1 MLEDFLQ
8 FITIWLKLDSFKNY
22 PNMNVEVTNLIF
34 ILRSRKF
41 IFF

>member
-22 PNMNVEVTNLIF
+22 SNMNIEVKYLYF
-34 ILRSRKF
+34 F
-41 IFF
+41 IFK